1 MPQQTIQIRDV
12 IFNLVK
18 IKKQR
23 DSLKRELGL
32 LEAQIEQQTKFI
44 EESVVEE
51 ILQAASSVPEKDK
64 T

>member
-1 MPQQTIQIRDV
+1 MKQKTIQIRDV
-12 IFNLVK
+12 ILNLVK

-32 LEAQIEQQTKFI
+32 LEAQIEQQTKFL

-51 ILQAASSVPEKDK
+51 ILQAASTSDTPS
-64 T
+64 